1 MLNFI
6 RIENFALIASAEL
19 EFAPSFNV
27 ITGESGAGKSIL
39 IGAVD
44 LLTGGRADRGGIGS
58 FGDRIT
64 VAGSFT
70 VPDALAQVIGS
81 LCAEAGVPFDKE
93 LFFRRVIG
101 ENMSKN
107 YLNDVPVSVKFLKS
121 IAGELIDMHG
131 ANEQLSLLSPERQLL
146 LFDRYA
152 GALDLRLE
160 CARICR
166 EIAGLDKRKREFAA
180 AIPDAAEADKLELL
194 VEDITKVNPQPNEDE
209 SLNAKHKLAANA
221 QQIIAI
227 SDELQTLFTGDQNSV
242 LELTIHAY
250 RKLNELARLEESVAA
265 GLLADC
271 SLLQESVR
279 NLSDNI
285 SELADNIELDPGELV
300 NLEQRL
306 SAIYTLK
313 RRYGPSL
320 DQVFAALAR
329 AEDKLKVYR
338 ESQSQLAQFDRQKA
352 ELVKDLA
359 AVSARLSQQRR
370 GKAEQFCAAVGEKL
384 KLLGFLHSKLECC
397 FEPVEPGPE
406 GMEKLELLLSSNREG
421 AASPLRRIASSGELS
436 RLMLAMKTVLADADH
451 IPVVIF
457 DEIDVNI
464 GGETANFV
472 GEELKRLGQNRQ
484 ILCIS
489 HLAQVA
495 SRGDRHIC
503 VGKSE
508 QNGKVIS
515 QSQILSGDDRTLE
528 IARML
533 GGGASAL
540 AHAGDILAKKL

>member
-1 MLNFI
+1 LNFI
-6 RIENFALIASAEL
+6 RIENFALIAAAEL

-70 VPDALAQVIGS
+70 VPDALAEVVGN
-81 LCAEAGVPFDKE
+81 LCGEAGVPFEKE

-121 IAGELIDMHG
+121 IAGQLLDMHG

-152 GALDLRLE
+152 GALPLRRE
-160 CARICR
+160 CERLCR
-166 EIAGLDKRKREFAA
+166 DIAAVEAQKREFAA
-180 AIPDAAEADKLELL
+180 AIPDAAEADKLELV

-209 SLNAKHKLAANA
+209 SLNARHKLAANSR
-221 QQIIAI
+221 QIIAI
-227 SDELQTLFTGDQNSV
+227 SDELQNLFTGDQNSV
-242 LELTIHAY
+242 LDLSIHAY
-250 RKLNELARLEESVAA
+250 RRLNELARLDESVAA
-265 GLLADC
+265 DLLADC

-279 NLSDNI
+279 NLSDKI
-285 SELADNIELDPGELV
+285 GELAGNIELDADELA

-313 RRYGPSL
+313 RRYGPAL
-320 DQVFAALAR
+320 EQVFVTLER
-329 AEDKLKVYR
+329 AQAKLKIYR
-338 ESQSQLAQFDRQKA
+338 ESQKELAQFDRQKA
-352 ELVKDLA
+352 ELTKELI
-359 AVSARLSQQRR
+359 AVAQKLSAQRR
-370 GKAEQFCAAVGEKL
+370 GKAGEFAAAVGQKL
-384 KLLGFLHSKLECC
+384 KLLGFLHSKLECS

-406 GMEKLELLLSSNREG
+406 GMEKLEFLLSSNREG
-421 AASPLRRIASSGELS
+421 AASPLRKIASSGELS
-436 RLMLAMKTVLADADH
+436 RLMLAMKTVLADADN

-472 GEELKRLGQNRQ
+472 GDELKRLGQNRQ

-515 QSQILSGDDRTLE
+515 QSRILSGSDRTLE

-540 AHAGDILAKKL
+540 AHAGDILSKKM